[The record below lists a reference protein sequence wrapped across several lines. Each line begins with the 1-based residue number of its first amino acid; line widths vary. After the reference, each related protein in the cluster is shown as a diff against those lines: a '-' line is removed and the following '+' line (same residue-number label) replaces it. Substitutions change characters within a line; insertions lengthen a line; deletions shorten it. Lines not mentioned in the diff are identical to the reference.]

1 MKKTYLAPGMIMV
14 QLQHKQHLLVDS
26 VHALSSNA
34 DINYGGAG
42 DGDGKGGVRKE
53 RGARGIRGRNRR

>member
-26 VHALSSNA
+26 VHTLSSNA
-34 DINYGGAG
+34 GIDYGGAG
-42 DGDGKGGVRKE
+42 DGD
-53 RGARGIRGRNRR
+53 ARTRESRSVWDEEW